1 MDKKF
6 KQLNTIVAACMGLL
20 VILFVG
26 WWISTSNR
34 INDERQDCDEQWSQ
48 VENVMQRRYDLIPN
62 LTASVKGSM
71 KQEQKVFGQIATARS
86 QYNSATTRKQK
97 MVADSKLDR
106 STRTLINVID
116 EKYPKLESNA
126 NIQSLMLE
134 LSGSENRIAI
144 ERQNYIAA
152 VRAYNQTVN
161 NFPSSIVANT
171 KGAKPMHYFKAS
183 SQAQQAPRVDL
194 P

>member
-1 MDKKF
+1 
-6 KQLNTIVAACMGLL
+6 
-20 VILFVG
+20 
-26 WWISTSNR
+26 
-34 INDERQDCDEQWSQ
+34 
-48 VENVMQRRYDLIPN
+48 
-62 LTASVKGSM
+62 
-71 KQEQKVFGQIATARS
+71 
-86 QYNSATTRKQK
+86 

-116 EKYPKLESNA
+116 EKYPRLESNA

-152 VRAYNQTVN
+152 VRTYNQTVN

-183 SQAQQAPRVDL
+183 SQAQQAPKVDL